1 MATAC
6 CNFSLARVAVILR
19 LVSLSVLF
27 GGSVTIVAV
36 AMMLVFSAVA
46 EGIPK
51 SQAATAN
58 APIFIHFSKVL
69 LGGGITLLIAEALS
83 FSRSKNSPKPSPM
96 RYILS
101 LLCVATTMIFTL
113 GIVPPMAEMLALI
126 HGKTIISPEEL
137 TNIQSNFHR
146 LHEISRLVVGGTI
159 LTAFFSL
166 LIPAST
172 SPSKADAPG
181 ITLDE

>member
-1 MATAC
+1 MAAAC
-6 CNFSLARVAVILR
+6 CNFSLSRVAVILR
-19 LVSLSVLF
+19 TVSLAVLF

-69 LGGGITLLIAEALS
+69 LGGGITLLIAEALA
-83 FSRSKNSPKPSPM
+83 FSRNRNSSKPSSM

-101 LLCVATTMIFTL
+101 LLCVATTMIFSL
-113 GIVPPMAEMLALI
+113 GIVPPMAEMLALL
-126 HGKTIISPEEL
+126 HGKTNLSPEEL

-159 LTAFFSL
+159 LTAFLSL
-166 LIPAST
+166 LIPASVPPT
-172 SPSKADAPG
+172 MTEAPG

>member
-1 MATAC
+1 
-6 CNFSLARVAVILR
+6 LR
-19 LVSLSVLF
+19 LIALSILF

-51 SQAATAN
+51 TQAATAN

-83 FSRSKNSPKPSPM
+83 FSQSKNTAKSTLI
-96 RYILS
+96 RYVLS
-101 LLCVATTMIFTL
+101 LLCVATTMIFAL
-113 GIVPPMAEMLALI
+113 GIVPPMSEMLTI
-126 HGKTIISPEEL
+126 MHTKTNLSAEEL
-137 TNIQSNFHR
+137 TGLQSSFHR

-159 LTAFFSL
+159 LTALFSL
-166 LIPAST
+166 LIPASM
-172 SPSKADAPG
+172 SQPAAGVPG